1 MKIGKPQLLYAAKLF
16 ISAMLAFALAESIGL
31 QNPYWAMVTCCVLSN
46 PVSGAVRARATY
58 RFCGTLFAGVLTLG
72 LSAWLSNTPVL
83 LIVAAGLSSSLML
96 GLSYLDRTPRA
107 YFFQLGAITMMLVA
121 IAYINHPDTMFTM
134 VVTRVTEICLGI
146 LAVTLVDSVL
156 FPSSLAPVLRTRL
169 KGWLADLARWQ
180 EDSLDGKGSDA
191 QADADRIRLLGD
203 IASFNQMM
211 TTLGYDSSVDKPHPS
226 GGDFDTATRTANRAA
241 ALGHRQQ
248 HRRTAGRS
256 APPPAAVAE

>member
-107 YFFQLGAITMMLVA
+107 Y
-121 IAYINHPDTMFTM
+121 
-134 VVTRVTEICLGI
+134 
-146 LAVTLVDSVL
+146 
-156 FPSSLAPVLRTRL
+156 
-169 KGWLADLARWQ
+169 
-180 EDSLDGKGSDA
+180 
-191 QADADRIRLLGD
+191 
-203 IASFNQMM
+203 
-211 TTLGYDSSVDKPHPS
+211 
-226 GGDFDTATRTANRAA
+226 
-241 ALGHRQQ
+241 
-248 HRRTAGRS
+248 
-256 APPPAAVAE
+256 